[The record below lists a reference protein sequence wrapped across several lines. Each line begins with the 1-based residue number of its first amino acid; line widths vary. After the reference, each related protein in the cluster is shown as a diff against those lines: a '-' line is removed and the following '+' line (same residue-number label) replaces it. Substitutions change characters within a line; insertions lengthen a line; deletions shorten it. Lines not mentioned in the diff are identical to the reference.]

1 MRKRVLLIDDSVTIH
16 KIVALTIDRQS
27 FELISAYSMD
37 EGLRMAT
44 EKHPDIILVDN
55 KLCSDGACIEDL
67 HRIVPGAPVILLV
80 GAYDHLPDE
89 DFKDYDITDYLVKP
103 FNSSTLNQALNDATA
118 TQEHDKQASNQQPPK
133 TPSLSSAHAS
143 DKQPAPSS
151 QQPLPP
157 AHAENGT
164 QHGQSESA
172 ATDAKIPLINHDKM
186 ADEPDRRDEEFEML
200 EKNLQENVDNIK
212 NILAK
217 IHDEYDDNN
226 SAEDEIY
233 SSGDMNSGKLGDN
246 LIPVEESYI
255 DDAAG
260 QAAASLLPAT
270 TSAAVNTPDNTQN
283 HDSGA
288 SSVNSTIP
296 STTGST
302 YPAADTAEIP
312 QEQDSA
318 SGKQDINTTGSHDAL
333 SVSDHDTD
341 DEEPSDAPHNEHTAE
356 HTSDGD
362 KSATANERPLA
373 IPYQPAPV
381 ALGGSSVNTPEQNK
395 EDTIEADAQ
404 SATAPVEQAEAG
416 THNDDG
422 EMPDEL
428 VITED
433 GSGEIDD
440 IDFSAADIIPLPDP
454 NAFTTEPVQDIIPVG
469 AVDDTIDT
477 DSQQSVTIQDTPDT
491 QSDDDT
497 PQDEEILPAPST
509 EAEPVLEDEQPHYG
523 EQYVDDS
530 DTPVTSTAEPDDDR
544 DDSYEIYDD
553 ILPLFEDAMERAGI
567 LADEKPDDEELED
580 LLSDGDGSVRADQWD
595 DSDGMNTYGSD
606 NDQDRLLDNLY
617 DLLNNDDNKFM
628 HEPRIDNTDTE
639 ATFKREISERRNIMN
654 MFSDYDHEKTFSSGE
669 TTGDAEHKYSGG
681 FRRIAELNSTLY
693 SGDASKTFPGLSQD
707 TVEKLIKKYLES
719 SLLETRIEEIVQK
732 YMEKT
737 LPELIQRLVKEELK
751 NHTR

>member
-55 KLCSDGACIEDL
+55 KLCSDGECIDGL

-118 TQEHDKQASNQQPPK
+118 TQEHEQQAPNQQPPK
-133 TPSLSSAHAS
+133 TPSLSAAHAS
-143 DKQPAPSS
+143 DKQSAPSS

-164 QHGQSESA
+164 QHGQSEPA
-172 ATDAKIPLINHDKM
+172 ATDAKIPLINHDKT
-186 ADEPDRRDEEFEML
+186 ADEPGGRDEEFEML
-200 EKNLQENVDNIK
+200 EKNLQENIDNVK

-217 IHDEYDDNN
+217 IHDEYDDDN
-226 SAEDEIY
+226 SAEDDVY
-233 SSGDMNSGKLGDN
+233 SSGDMNSGKLSDN
-246 LIPVEESYI
+246 LIPVEESYKN
-255 DDAAG
+255 DTAG
-260 QAAASLLPAT
+260 QAAVSLSPAA
-270 TSAAVNTPDNTQN
+270 TSTPVITPDNTPHHN
-283 HDSGA
+283 GGVLSA
-288 SSVNSTIP
+288 NSTLP
-296 STTGST
+296 STTGGI

-312 QEQDSA
+312 QTHDSTN
-318 SGKQDINTTGSHDAL
+318 GKQDNDFTSSHDAL
-333 SVSDHDTD
+333 ALSGHDTY
-341 DEEPSDAPHNEHTAE
+341 DEEPSDAPHNKHTAE
-356 HTSDGD
+356 QTPDEDESD
-362 KSATANERPLA
+362 TAGERPLA
-373 IPYQPAPV
+373 IPYQPGPV
-381 ALGGSSVNTPEQNK
+381 AVGGSSVSTPERNT
-395 EDTIEADAQ
+395 EDTIDADTQ
-404 SATAPVEQAEAG
+404 SATAPVEPAEAA
-416 THNDDG
+416 THNDDS
-422 EMPDEL
+422 ETPDEL

-440 IDFSAADIIPLPDP
+440 IDFSAADIKPLPDP
-454 NAFTTEPVQDIIPVG
+454 DAFTTEPVQDIIPMG
-469 AVDDTIDT
+469 AVNDTIDT
-477 DSQQSVTIQDTPDT
+477 DSHQNVTIQGTPDT

-497 PQDEEILPAPST
+497 PQDGEILPAPST
-509 EAEPVLEDEQPHYG
+509 DAEPVLEDEQPHYG
-523 EQYVDDS
+523 EPSVDAS
-530 DTPVTSTAEPDDDR
+530 DTLTTSTAEPDNDGDDT
-544 DDSYEIYDD
+544 YEIYDD

-567 LADEKPDDEELED
+567 LPDEKSGDDGLED
-580 LLSDGDGSVRADQWD
+580 LLSDEDGSVSADQWD
-595 DSDGMNTYGSD
+595 DSDGINTYSSD
-606 NDQDRLLDNLY
+606 KDHDRLLDNLY

-654 MFSDYDHEKTFSSGE
+654 MFSDYGHEKTFSSGE

-681 FRRIAELNSTLY
+681 FRRIAELNSSLY

-719 SLLETRIEEIVQK
+719 SPLETRIEEIVQK